1 MTKTNLIAKRI
12 SFIIIALLLT
22 SDLSMAKDKKLST
35 LELINIAGQ
44 QRMLSQR
51 ISKDYLYKG
60 GNIAVSKAT
69 RQLAQTLKSSILSQ
83 QKLESSIKDEKI
95 LNLLEFVQ
103 MNNEDIIIK
112 TKDKFTIDNAEYVLD
127 LSESMLEGNE
137 YVMKA
142 LKKSEKIGASSTL
155 VDISSRQSMLAQRIS
170 KYYIA
175 YQLGIKDDN
184 TINQMNKAVGEF
196 TKNHKILLANSSN
209 TEEINKKLQKVD
221 RLWSVVYKFYLDI
234 EAGGLPLI
242 VFNTADDITKKMTQI
257 TNLFSKL
264 DK

>member
-1 MTKTNLIAKRI
+1 MTKTSLMKKRVGFTI
-12 SFIIIALLLT
+12 LSFILA
-22 SDLSMAKDKKLST
+22 SDLSMAKDNKLST

-60 GNIAVSKAT
+60 GDVAVSKAT
-69 RQLAQTLKSSILSQ
+69 RQLSKTLKDSISAQNKLQSSIA
-83 QKLESSIKDEKI
+83 DEKI
-95 LNLLEFVQ
+95 LNLLEFVE
-103 MNNEDIIIK
+103 MNNEDIVIK
-112 TKDKFTIDNAEYVLD
+112 TKEKFTIDNAQYVLD

-142 LKKSEKIGASSTL
+142 LKKSAKTGSSSTL
-155 VDISSRQSMLAQRIS
+155 VDTSARQGMLAQRIS

-184 TINQMNKAVGEF
+184 TINQMSKAVEEF
-196 TKNHKILLANSSN
+196 TINHKVLLANSTN
-209 TEEINKKLQKVD
+209 NQQIKDKLQEVD

-242 VFNTADDITKKMTQI
+242 VFNTADDITKKMGHI
-257 TNLFSKL
+257 TNLYSKL